1 MELAYDSK
9 KPLKRPSL
17 FVVKRIL
24 IRLVFDT
31 NNSWTDTQKLKERD
45 TSSLN
50 HCFASCATQ
59 MSRESEIYR
68 T

>member
-1 MELAYDSK
+1 MELAYDTK

-31 NNSWTDTQKLKERD
+31 INSWTDTQKLKERD
-45 TSSLN
+45 ISSLN
-50 HCFASCATQ
+50 HCFASRATQ
-59 MSRESEIYR
+59 MPRESEVYR